1 MKHSYMKS
9 MVVACLATLSFI
21 GFNATATAATNYKV
35 VKGDSLWK
43 LGKRYSVT
51 IDDIKKLN
59 NRQGDMI
66 YIGETLAIPS
76 KTKVLAAETT
86 EPSTAAPANT
96 AKPEP
101 KPEAKPT
108 EQETPAVSISAS
120 EKDLLARL
128 VEAEAKGESYE
139 GKVGVATVVL
149 NRVDS
154 PKFPDTVTG
163 VIKQVVGKA
172 YAFSPV
178 QNGSINKP
186 ASEDSKKAV
195 EQALT
200 RKDRLDDS
208 IYFYNPKTATDNW
221 IRSRAV
227 IKTIDHHVF
236 AK

>member
-1 MKHSYMKS
+1 
-9 MVVACLATLSFI
+9 
-21 GFNATATAATNYKV
+21 
-35 VKGDSLWK
+35 LWK

-86 EPSTAAPANT
+86 EPSTAAPA
-96 AKPEP
+96 
-101 KPEAKPT
+101 KPEAKPA

-178 QNGSINKP
+178 QNGSINKS

>member
-86 EPSTAAPANT
+86 EPSTAAPA
-96 AKPEP
+96 
-101 KPEAKPT
+101 KPEAKPA
-108 EQETPAVSISAS
+108 EQETPAVSISVS

>member
-86 EPSTAAPANT
+86 EPSTAAPA
-96 AKPEP
+96 
-101 KPEAKPT
+101 KPEAKPA

>member
-1 MKHSYMKS
+1 MKS

-96 AKPEP
+96 AKPE
-101 KPEAKPT
+101 AKPA
-108 EQETPAVSISAS
+108 EQATPAVSISAS

>member
-86 EPSTAAPANT
+86 EPSTAAPA
-96 AKPEP
+96 
-101 KPEAKPT
+101 KPEAKPA
-108 EQETPAVSISAS
+108 EQATPAVSISAS

>member
-86 EPSTAAPANT
+86 EPSTAASA
-96 AKPEP
+96 
-101 KPEAKPT
+101 KPEAKPE

>member
-1 MKHSYMKS
+1 HSYMKS

-96 AKPEP
+96 AKSEP
-101 KPEAKPT
+101 KPEAKPA

-154 PKFPDTVTG
+154 PKFPDTV
-163 VIKQVVGKA
+163 
-172 YAFSPV
+172 
-178 QNGSINKP
+178 
-186 ASEDSKKAV
+186 
-195 EQALT
+195 
-200 RKDRLDDS
+200 
-208 IYFYNPKTATDNW
+208 
-221 IRSRAV
+221 
-227 IKTIDHHVF
+227 
-236 AK
+236 

>member
-86 EPSTAAPANT
+86 EPSTAAPA
-96 AKPEP
+96 
-101 KPEAKPT
+101 KPEAKPEAKPA

-186 ASEDSKKAV
+186 ASENSKKAV

-208 IYFYNPKTATDNW
+208 NYIYNPKTATDNW

-227 IKTIDHHVF
+227 IKNIDHHVF

>member
-1 MKHSYMKS
+1 MKS

-51 IDDIKKLN
+51 IDDIKKIN

-86 EPSTAAPANT
+86 EPSTAASA
-96 AKPEP
+96 
-101 KPEAKPT
+101 KPEAKPEAKPA

>member
-86 EPSTAAPANT
+86 EPSTAAPA
-96 AKPEP
+96 
-101 KPEAKPT
+101 KPEAKPEAKPA

-200 RKDRLDDS
+200 RKDRLYDS

-221 IRSRAV
+221 ISSRAV

>member
-59 NRQGDMI
+59 NRQEDMI

-86 EPSTAAPANT
+86 EPSTATPA
-96 AKPEP
+96 
-101 KPEAKPT
+101 KPEAKPA

-154 PKFPDTVTG
+154 SKFPDTVTG

>member
-86 EPSTAAPANT
+86 EPSTAAPA
-96 AKPEP
+96 
-101 KPEAKPT
+101 KPEAKPEAKLA
-108 EQETPAVSISAS
+108 EQETPAVSISPS

>member
-1 MKHSYMKS
+1 
-9 MVVACLATLSFI
+9 A
-21 GFNATATAATNYKV
+21 
-35 VKGDSLWK
+35 
-43 LGKRYSVT
+43 
-51 IDDIKKLN
+51 
-59 NRQGDMI
+59 
-66 YIGETLAIPS
+66 
-76 KTKVLAAETT
+76 
-86 EPSTAAPANT
+86 
-96 AKPEP
+96 
-101 KPEAKPT
+101 
-108 EQETPAVSISAS
+108 
-120 EKDLLARL
+120 
-128 VEAEAKGESYE
+128 EAEGESYE